1 MFIGPIVSYA
11 FPRPPRPPQSHQD
24 PSYHKFVSNATQF
37 PPEDYYD
44 YIIVGGGTAGCPLAA
59 TLSHSY
65 KVLVLERG
73 GVPHGETNLMS
84 QEGFLATLM
93 EADTYDS
100 PAQPFT
106 SEDGIPNARGRVLG
120 GSSAINAGFYS
131 RADEDFYKKSGVYWD
146 LRVVN
151 QSYEWVE
158 RAIVFRPELKTWQ
171 SAVRDGLLEAGV
183 DPYNGFSL
191 DHTVGTKI
199 GGSTFDST
207 GKRYSA
213 ADLLNY
219 ARPFNIKVAVL
230 SAIGV
235 VYRDHTGRHHH
246 AIVRK
251 HGEVILSAGA
261 IGSPQLLLL
270 SGIGPRPY
278 LSSWGIPV
286 VHHLPF
292 VGQFLFDNPRSGV
305 SIVASIP
312 LEHSLIQVVGITESG
327 AYIEAASNVIP
338 FVSPSRS
345 IFIRTPSSP
354 LYLTVATLMEK
365 IIGPLS
371 SGSLRLASTD
381 VRVNPIVRFNYFS
394 NPVDL
399 KRCVNGTR
407 KIGDIL
413 RSRSMEDFKVR
424 NWFGGHD
431 FRFVGPA
438 LPVDQADNHLME
450 DFCRRTVS
458 TIWHYHGGCVVGKV
472 VDGDFRVFGI
482 DALRIVDGST
492 FGVSPGTNPQA
503 TLLML
508 GRCSVPCFGS
518 KDVCVHNG
526 KLLAEEGLFCVIK
539 NDHMDIAPIQ
549 STKSADND
557 LEIITSDHHP
567 KFTLTQQSHPQ
578 GLAS

>member
-1 MFIGPIVSYA
+1 MARPICFWLQYFAFLMFIGPFVSYA
-11 FPRPPRPPQSHQD
+11 LPRPPRPPQSHQD
-24 PSYHKFVSNATQF
+24 PSYLKFVSNATEF
-37 PPEDYYD
+37 PSEDYYD

-106 SEDGIPNARGRVLG
+106 SEDGVQNARGRVLG

-131 RADEDFYKKSGVYWD
+131 RADDDFYKKSGVNWD
-146 LRVVN
+146 IRVVN

-158 RAIVFRPELKTWQ
+158 RAIVFRPELKNWQ

-183 DPYNGFSL
+183 DPYIGFSL
-191 DHTVGTKI
+191 DHSVGTKI

-219 ARPFNIKVAVL
+219 ARPFNIKVAVYANVERILLASSSPYMGSRL

-235 VYRDHTGRHHH
+235 VYRDHTGMYHH
-246 AIVRK
+246 AIVRE

-286 VHHLPF
+286 AHHLPF

-305 SIVASIP
+305 SIVAPIP

-338 FVSPSRS
+338 FVSPARS

-399 KRCVNGTR
+399 QRCVNGTR

-508 GRCSVPCFGS
+508 GRYV
-518 KDVCVHNG
+518 
-526 KLLAEEGLFCVIK
+526 GLK
-539 NDHMDIAPIQ
+539 
-549 STKSADND
+549 
-557 LEIITSDHHP
+557 IIGERTRYR
-567 KFTLTQQSHPQ
+567 
-578 GLAS
+578 